1 MRLPTSRWRG
11 CARRLRLAHRPFR
24 SSIAGW
30 ECSTPTAIGTSS
42 CLRPAVSSVASPISA
57 CHASTSVWE
66 PASCCRSWRRP
77 ARTSSASIGV
87 YPWSGRGRDWARR
100 SRAKATSTRRSAW
113 RRGRSSPSGSRQ
125 CSIAVATQGT
135 SSTSATGCCLRPLPT
150 RCGASSSTYANTALH
165 GRTPR
170 MLNGTPSVSEQIGV
184 LVMAY
189 GTPATLADV
198 ETYYTHIRR
207 GRPPEAA
214 QLRELIGRYQA
225 IGGSSPLLEISR
237 AQATGLQ
244 TQLEAKHGGHFQ
256 VELGMKHAPPFIED
270 GVKRLIEAAVQRA
283 VGMVLAP
290 HYSPL
295 SVGEYLARA
304 RNAAGE
310 ALDLSFV
317 EDWHLASSYIDL
329 LAERIS
335 ESLSHFPVEIR
346 DEVDVVFTAHSLPA
360 HVLRSDDPYPQQL
373 GETAEAVAST
383 IHLPPPPPP
392 RHS

>member
-1 MRLPTSRWRG
+1 
-11 CARRLRLAHRPFR
+11 
-24 SSIAGW
+24 
-30 ECSTPTAIGTSS
+30 
-42 CLRPAVSSVASPISA
+42 
-57 CHASTSVWE
+57 
-66 PASCCRSWRRP
+66 
-77 ARTSSASIGV
+77 
-87 YPWSGRGRDWARR
+87 
-100 SRAKATSTRRSAW
+100 
-113 RRGRSSPSGSRQ
+113 
-125 CSIAVATQGT
+125 
-135 SSTSATGCCLRPLPT
+135 
-150 RCGASSSTYANTALH
+150 
-165 GRTPR
+165 

-270 GVKRLIEAAVQRA
+270 GVQRLIDAAVQCA
-283 VGMVLAP
+283 VGIVLAP

-329 LAERIS
+329 LAERVS
-335 ESLSHFPVEIR
+335 ESLSCFPVEIR

-360 HVLRSDDPYPQQL
+360 RVLRSDDPYPQQL
-373 GETAEAVAST
+373 RETAEAVAST
-383 IHLPPPPPP
+383 IDLAHFSIAWQSAGRTSEPWLRPDILEVTHELAAAGSKGMIVCPAGFVSDHLEILYDLDVECRALAANAGLPWQRTSSPNADPVFLEALCDVVID
-392 RHS
+392 RLAMVAK